1 MFSILLVSLLAGVLA
16 FFVGWQVVTVI
27 SHDAAGKVQEANAPA
42 PEAGEAAKKRRTF
55 NTRLGALFG
64 RLLPGYVRSLEC
76 DLYWSAFLVQ
86 YRKGVRSIVARVE
99 ADDTSRVLGRQ
110 LLMSLLLALAALF
123 AFKAPISLVAGFA
136 LGWYLTRSDLSGRA
150 SSVRNRISQELPEF
164 VQLMAAESA
173 SGAALEEV
181 IQTASGGT
189 SMVASWVRGV
199 LSRQHGR
206 SLLAPIGEDPDG
218 LLHHEAMQSGHLPLA
233 ILAIQLSYASKHGVR
248 IRPLLEGLARGYSND
263 FVSSASIRAEKLG
276 NTLGMA
282 TALFYA
288 IPFLIAVLV
297 VVGYPLLKAL
307 MGG

>member
-1 MFSILLVSLLAGVLA
+1 MFFIILVSLLAGVLA
-16 FFVGWQVVTVI
+16 FLVGWQVVTVI
-27 SHDAAGKVQEANAPA
+27 GHDAARKVLDANAPA
-42 PEAGEAAKKRRTF
+42 PDAAESAKKRRTF

-64 RLLPGYVRSLEC
+64 SFLPGYVRSLER

-86 YRKGVRSIVARVE
+86 YRKGGRSIVARVE
-99 ADDTSRVLGRQ
+99 PDDASRMLGRQ
-110 LLMSLLLALAALF
+110 IVMSLLLALTALF
-123 AFKAPISLVAGFA
+123 AFKAPISLMAGFI
-136 LGWYLTRSDLSGRA
+136 LGWYLTRSDLSARA
-150 SSVRNRISQELPEF
+150 SSVRSRISQELPEF

-173 SGAALEEV
+173 SGAALDEV
-181 IQTASGGT
+181 IKATSGGT
-189 SMVASWVRGV
+189 SMVASWVKGV
-199 LSRQHGR
+199 LSQQHGR

-218 LLHHEAMQSGHLPLA
+218 LLHHEAMQSGNLPLA

-276 NTLGMA
+276 NTLGIA